1 MFDIKRWLPWGRGE
15 VRPYTRQWHDAASTA
30 TRLKG
35 WGAPSTAF
43 ATNLSSPMI
52 RDRARDG
59 DRNNPIIRA
68 IVQRFQDDAIGGTGI
83 RPQFGGP
90 HKNQARELWSEWE
103 DSADFAGR
111 DLCSLES
118 LATQVYVIDGEFV
131 VRSVPAEGL
140 RVPMQLQLLGCE
152 FMDSSRV
159 SDRDL
164 NGIRYTADGR
174 REGLWLYSKHP
185 AMAVNATSIMV
196 PQLGPAE
203 PFGALHIYRALQP
216 GVERGV
222 SLLAPAMLAL
232 RQLHT
237 FLEASLTKQEISAL
251 FCGFAISPD
260 GTNPLN
266 AKPGDNGAFTASM
279 EPGTFA
285 LLNGTQ
291 SVEFAEPPS
300 TGDQFDPFI
309 KAQLRLI
316 AAAVGMPYELLAG
329 DLSAVTFASGRHSI
343 LAYRRRLE
351 ALQYNTMVAGFLAP
365 VLRAW
370 LRLATALGVLPGTP
384 ADYPVRWIAPVVQAL
399 DPRQEVQSDIAR
411 VRAGFIPRSEIVA
424 RDGWDSEQIDTEIAA
439 DNARADRLG
448 NTYDT
453 DARKVS
459 LQGQQQQSE
468 SAAQA
473 QETA

>member
-1 MFDIKRWLPWGRGE
+1 MFNTIRKWLAPSGQAE
-15 VRPYTRQWHDAASTA
+15 VSSHVRQWHDAASTA

-35 WGAPSTAF
+35 WTAPSTAF
-43 ATNLSSPMI
+43 STNLGSGGVL

-59 DRNNPIIRA
+59 DRNNPIARA

-90 HKNQARELWSEWE
+90 YKAAARELWATWE
-103 DSADFAGR
+103 ESADFGGR
-111 DLCSLES
+111 DMCALQA
-118 LATQVYVIDGEFV
+118 LALQTFVVDGEFIA
-131 VRSVPAEGL
+131 RTIPAGDL
-140 RVPMQLQLLGCE
+140 SVPMQIQLLGCE
-152 FMDSSRV
+152 FMDSTIV
-159 SDRDL
+159 GDRDL
-164 NGIRYTADGR
+164 NGIAYDADGR
-174 REGLWLYSKHP
+174 RAGYHLYAKHP
-185 AMAVNATSIMV
+185 ATAPNMASSLV
-196 PQLGPAE
+196 PQLGPLS
-203 PFGALHIYRALQP
+203 PFGAVHVHRTLQP

-232 RQLHT
+232 QQLRT
-237 FLEASLTKQEISAL
+237 YMEAQLTKQEISAL

-260 GTNPLN
+260 GSNPLTPQ
-266 AKPGDNGAFTASM
+266 PGQSGGFTASM

-291 SVEFAEPPS
+291 SVEFSDSPQA
-300 TGDQFDPFI
+300 GDFDPFV

-316 AAAVGMPYELLAG
+316 ASAVGMPYELLAN
-329 DLSAVTFASGRHSI
+329 DVSAVTFASGRHSI

-351 ALQYNTMVAGFLAP
+351 GLQYNVMVAGFLAP

-370 LRLATALGVLPGTP
+370 LRLALATGALPGTI

-411 VRAGFIPRSEIVA
+411 VRAGFMPRSEIVA
-424 RDGWDSEQIDTEIAA
+424 REGWDSEVIDSEIAS

-448 NTYDT
+448 NVYDS
-453 DARKVS
+453 DPRKVTA
-459 LQGQQQQSE
+459 QGQEQQST
-468 SAAQA
+468 QA
-473 QETA
+473 